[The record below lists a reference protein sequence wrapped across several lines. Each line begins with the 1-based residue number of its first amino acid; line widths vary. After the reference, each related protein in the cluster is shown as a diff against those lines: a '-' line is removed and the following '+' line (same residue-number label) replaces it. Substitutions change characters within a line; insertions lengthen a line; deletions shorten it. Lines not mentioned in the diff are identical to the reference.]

1 MFASTSKVK
10 KQEEEYG
17 AHPMIWWG
25 SENRGGGTVTT
36 QRCMGSGP
44 NEKLPCKKIVAVH
57 IVAYEFGAVAY
68 CSMWPF
74 HRFLRLEI
82 LGFAVVH

>member
-1 MFASTSKVK
+1 
-10 KQEEEYG
+10 
-17 AHPMIWWG
+17 
-25 SENRGGGTVTT
+25 
-36 QRCMGSGP
+36 MGSGP